1 MTTRYGINIRIQFWR
16 PGKAKEVSV
25 DDTWRQGLPR
35 WSFRATQWLVV
46 SLLALWALVLC
57 WKGVSWA
64 FHPHTFPIL
73 DELENLDWPLR
84 VSYRSILHLFPVA
97 IFADRP
103 LGWAFERLLFERF
116 GFDYEQRLAWFLSVH
131 FLNCILV
138 FALLRRLGTRLV
150 LALAGVAAFGCLPCS
165 AQTATYLSAC
175 FDALCT
181 FFLLGSTLALLSQR
195 RWQWVL
201 SAVLYLLALR
211 SKEWGIVIPIFLTAL
226 VIVRQAPGST
236 PRRLLIEVGK
246 RLWAHY
252 LIRLVFGACYLR
264 LAAQIQTTIPA
275 GSPYHVQPRLI
286 PIYETLVY
294 YTSFIMVGW
303 NETPWR
309 WVIFTALVL
318 ICLYALARRRGL
330 ILFGALAY
338 VVTLLPVSMI
348 PNVRSPFYAYGP
360 QIFLILV
367 VCLFLG
373 DMVDLLWKRPAP
385 RWLAG
390 AFAAMLVLTGVSS
403 VRASPSYLNGIRW
416 TWMVRAASWRTA
428 HDAYAQLS
436 TIGPGAHVYVESGTE
451 VPWLFAAGSSAF
463 LQVWRN
469 DYSIES
475 IMGKPE
481 AELRALYDRDNA
493 EKYLLDY
500 APDGSFTTR
509 LKAPRRD
516 APAAAR

>member
-1 MTTRYGINIRIQFWR
+1 LDPTNR
-16 PGKAKEVSV
+16 
-25 DDTWRQGLPR
+25 RQESPR
-35 WSFRATQWLVV
+35 WSFRTTQWLVAG
-46 SLLALWALVLC
+46 LIALWALILC

-84 VSYRSILHLFPVA
+84 VSYRSILHLFPAA
-97 IFADRP
+97 IFGDRP

-116 GFDYEQRLAWFLSVH
+116 GFDYEQRVAWFLSVH

-138 FALLRRLGTRLV
+138 FALLRRLGTRLL
-150 LALAGVAAFGCLPCS
+150 LALAGVAAFGCLPCT
-165 AQTATYLSAC
+165 AQTATYLAAC

-211 SKEWGIVIPIFLTAL
+211 SKEWGIVIPVFLTAL

-252 LIRLVFGACYLR
+252 LILLVFGACYLR

-275 GSPYHVQPRLI
+275 GSPYHFQPRLGI
-286 PIYETLVY
+286 IYESLVY
-294 YTSFIMVGW
+294 YTSLITVGW
-303 NETPWR
+303 NESPWR

-338 VVTLLPVSMI
+338 ILTLLPVSMI
-348 PNVRSPFYAYGP
+348 PNIRSPFYAYGP

-367 VCLFLG
+367 VCLFLE
-373 DMVDLLWKRPAP
+373 DILDLVWRRPAP

-390 AFAAMLVLTGVSS
+390 ACAAMLVLTSVSS
-403 VRASPSYLNGIRW
+403 VRASPSYLNGIHW
-416 TWMVRAASWRTA
+416 TWMVREASWRTA
-428 HDAYAQLS
+428 RDAQAQLS
-436 TIGPGAHVYVESGTE
+436 TIGPGSHVYVESGE
-451 VPWLFAAGSSAF
+451 AVPWLFVVDRGTF
-463 LQVWRN
+463 LRVWRN
-469 DYSIES
+469 DYSTEAITE
-475 IMGKPE
+475 KPE
-481 AELRALYDRDNA
+481 SEMRALYDRDNA
-493 EKYLLDY
+493 EKYLIDY

-509 LKAPRRD
+509 LAAPRREATA
-516 APAAAR
+516 APK